1 MKISI
6 ISYFFVLQLIIVN
19 VVNLAIAQS
28 LTQDVFKCG
37 VGDYPPNSQWE
48 KNFKLALDE
57 LINDGPSAHRNFVY
71 KTAGIN
77 AEQVYTAAFCPAYVK
92 IDACKDCL
100 KKLVTELDKNCIR
113 KKQVIAWS
121 LKCMIRKSNNHMF
134 GKLDDWSYMPLSLPA
149 KAAKVD
155 EFDST
160 WKKLADT
167 LTPQAVSESRNK
179 SQGKKFASGNEK
191 YGSQTLYMAVEC
203 VGDIQ
208 APLCTTCLSHKV
220 KEMKSCCSGKTTASL
235 VSGNC
240 YIKHALENF
249 LN

>member
-6 ISYFFVLQLIIVN
+6 ISFFFVLQLIIID

-28 LTQDVFKCG
+28 LTHDVFKCRD
-37 VGDYPPNSQWE
+37 GDYPPNSLWE
-48 KNFKLALDE
+48 NNFKQALDA

-71 KTAGIN
+71 KTVGMYV
-77 AEQVYTAAFCPAYVK
+77 EQVYTAAFCPSYVK
-92 IDACKDCL
+92 FDACKDCL
-100 KKLVTELDKNCIR
+100 KKLVTQFDKYCVR

-134 GKLDDWSYMPLSLPA
+134 GQLDDWSYMPLSLPA
-149 KAAKVD
+149 KVAKIV
-155 EFDST
+155 EFDNT

-179 SQGKKFASGNEK
+179 SHDKKFASGNEK

-203 VGDIQ
+203 VGDISE
-208 APLCTTCLSHKV
+208 PLCTTCLSHKV
-220 KEMKSCCSGKTTASL
+220 KEMKSCCSGTTTASL
-235 VSGNC
+235 VSANC